1 MLRQLPQFTRRILS
15 VVVGVAGI
23 GYLTIFVWAYL
34 SITSHSISPSA
45 SVPDIRE
52 FDRWLFGFRERQPGL
67 IEQLLE
73 AADGPLKRG
82 GSMRPAFTDQS
93 VGWESLTQDMSAEEK
108 AALIAEREG
117 ERLAVLAWI
126 RSGLS
131 RQAYEANHF
140 PLDDRFA
147 GQPLTAAFLATEAS
161 PERSSHRSVRIR
173 SIVADRC
180 ATCHSENGRN
190 EHARWIPLET
200 FEDVESKCRPEATGV
215 ASSAWLN
222 AALVALLPLE
232 LLAGPL
238 FLMSSAPLKTRRVL
252 TGLTCLALVVT
263 FGCWLLGRQGTTAVH
278 WMLGTAV
285 VAAIG
290 VLIQMIGSFA
300 DLLAKER
307 AEAAY

>member
-1 MLRQLPQFTRRILS
+1 
-15 VVVGVAGI
+15 
-23 GYLTIFVWAYL
+23 
-34 SITSHSISPSA
+34 
-45 SVPDIRE
+45 
-52 FDRWLFGFRERQPGL
+52 
-67 IEQLLE
+67 
-73 AADGPLKRG
+73 
-82 GSMRPAFTDQS
+82 MRPAFTDES
-93 VGWESLTQDMSAEEK
+93 VGWESLTRDMSSEEK
-108 AALIAEREG
+108 AALMAEREG

-131 RQAYEANHF
+131 RQAYEADHF
-140 PLDDRFA
+140 SLDDRFA
-147 GQPLTAAFLATEAS
+147 GQPLTAAFLATENS
-161 PERSSHRSVRIR
+161 PEPNTHRSVRIR

-215 ASSAWLN
+215 APSAWLK

-238 FLMSSAPLKTRRVL
+238 FLVSSAPPKSRLIL
-252 TGLTCLALVVT
+252 TGLTCLALIVT
-263 FGCWLLGRQGTTAVH
+263 FGCWLLGRQGTSAVY
-278 WMLGTAV
+278 WMLGAAV

-290 VLIQMIGSFA
+290 VLIQMIGSLA

-307 AEAAY
+307 AQTSEAV